1 MSDAIIVALITGTI
15 SLIGILLTAY
25 SNQKKMSKEFDQQ
38 NMKFQQQSEQADMR
52 LDAKLEKNLAVMS
65 TRLELLTE
73 EVRKHNNFAQKLPV
87 MDQRITELERRVNV
101 LEKKGAQSS

>member
-25 SNQKKMSKEFDQQ
+25 SNQKKMSREFDQQ

-73 EVRKHNNFAQKLPV
+73 EVRKHNNFAQKLPA
-87 MDQRITELERRVNV
+87 MDQKIIDLERRVSV